1 MLRRSRDEILP
12 GPLPAAAELKLYFV
26 AEATPGIARQPTGR
40 NFKYI
45 SAAGKVIRDKS
56 TLARI
61 RSLVIPP
68 AWTDVWICGD
78 SNGHIQATGRD
89 ARGRKQYRYHPDFI
103 QQRDAAKYDHLID
116 FGTAL
121 PKVRRTIARH
131 MKERGLA
138 RRKVL
143 ATVAHLLETTLIR
156 VGNPEY
162 ARQNNSFGLTTLQD
176 RHAAISGSELRF
188 KFIGKTGKEW
198 NLKITDRR
206 VANIVRSC
214 QELPGQHLF
223 QYEEQAGEIRQV
235 SSADVNDYIRSI
247 AGPDV
252 SAKDFRTWV
261 GTVRVANALKT
272 CEPGSEAAN
281 KRVIRAAIASVA
293 AQLGNTPAICRK
305 CYVHPEVLDAY
316 VEGDLQRMCE
326 RSRKPKRI
334 AGLSVDEA
342 LTLSIL
348 RKRKRRGLRAR

>member
-1 MLRRSRDEILP
+1 MLRQSRDDALS
-12 GPLPAAAELKLYFV
+12 GLQPAAANAKLYFV
-26 AEATPGIARQPTGR
+26 SDVAPGITRKPAGR
-40 NFKYI
+40 SFRYA
-45 SAAGKVIRDKS
+45 SAAGKAVRDKR

-68 AWTDVWICGD
+68 AWTEVWICSD
-78 SNGHIQATGRD
+78 CNGHIQATGRD

-143 ATVAHLLETTLIR
+143 ATVAHLLDTTLIR
-156 VGNPEY
+156 VGNSEY

-188 KFIGKTGKEW
+188 KFRGKTGKEW
-198 NLKITDRR
+198 NLKISDRR

-223 QYEEQAGEIRQV
+223 QYEEQAGEVRQV

-261 GTVRVANALKT
+261 GTVRVANALKG
-272 CEPGSEAAN
+272 CEPGSETAN
-281 KRVIRAAIASVA
+281 KRTIREAIASVA
-293 AQLGNTPAICRK
+293 TQLGNTPAICRK
-305 CYVHPEVLDAY
+305 CYVHPELLAAY
-316 VEGDLQRMCE
+316 IDGDLQRMCAQ
-326 RSRKPKRI
+326 SRKPKRV

-348 RKRKRRGLRAR
+348 TRRKRRASRGR